1 MIAAIWRG
9 RSATMPMRALALAG
23 LPEFDVGRLH
33 YPADG
38 DHRAGLTLTMT
49 TESCVSTHPVGT

>member
-1 MIAAIWRG
+1 
-9 RSATMPMRALALAG
+9 MPMRALALAG